1 MSKLLLNKPMMLFT
15 KHPFHRNDLANSL
28 NLYMELYS
36 GPTALSPTELS
47 AIETMKDTS
56 GLYNIPNIR
65 TELKKTRSELAV
77 LTPNNTTVANYI
89 APFPGKASADL
100 VDESVIQ
107 MSQRSESLFAT
118 GSGTPGILLVEFM
131 GAANTQTR
139 FILVLSV
146 GIEGSGADLILPTN
160 IVAGQ
165 RYKVGNIRY
174 KLSNLL
180 GEV

>member
-15 KHPFHRNDLANSL
+15 KHPFHRNDLSNSM

-36 GPTALSPTELS
+36 GPTTLSPAELT
-47 AIETMKDTS
+47 AIEVLKDAS
-56 GLYNIPNIR
+56 GLYNMASIR

-100 VDESVIQ
+100 VDESIVQ

-131 GAANTQTR
+131 GSANTQTR

-146 GIEGSGADLILPTN
+146 GIDGSGADLILPTN